1 MCGGGGGIVGKVFG
15 SISKVLFGSPKDRG
29 LTFNAPDPQ
38 PPAPPAPSRKTDTGA
53 KVVVGADQASDMGSD
68 RGRKSK
74 RRSISSLASRG
85 ARSGLGL

>member
-1 MCGGGGGIVGKVFG
+1 MCGGGGLGKVFG
-15 SISKVLFGSPKDRG
+15 SISKVLFGSPRDRG
-29 LTFNAPDPQ
+29 FTFEAPEPQ
-38 PPAPPAPSRKTDTGA
+38 APPAPSRKTDTGA

-68 RGRKSK
+68 GVRKSK

>member
-1 MCGGGGGIVGKVFG
+1 MCGGGGGFVGAVFN
-15 SISKVLFGSPKDRG
+15 SISKVLFGKEKE
-29 LTFNAPDPQ
+29 FKAPE

-53 KVVVGADQASDMGSD
+53 QVVVGADRVSDSGSD
-68 RGRKSK
+68 SERKSK

>member
-1 MCGGGGGIVGKVFG
+1 MCGGGGGLVGKVFS

-29 LTFNAPDPQ
+29 MTFNAPAPS
-38 PPAPPAPSRKTDTGA
+38 APPAPSRKTDTGA

-68 RGRKSK
+68 GVRKSK